1 MNSTRIGVLVVF
13 MLNIYFNHAES
24 TSGLEISKNTR
35 DKRDYYYS
43 ENVGNYYSNFN
54 EPDNAITTVLPLM
67 DTDGT
72 SKVAN
77 DVPTD
82 NEGDDGDDELVSHS
96 IDDGIHYF
104 RSDSLNNRIRPFS
117 SPIIEERPNHD
128 WSEDDDTD
136 SHLDVR
142 GKKFISFY
150 PLRLYPK
157 RAPSGFLGLRG
168 KKYYYNGVK
177 RVPSGF
183 TVMRGKKSLYDMSSN
198 INDNSNEY
206 ESTND
211 VNFDDLFQKERA
223 FLNELYRIHR
233 IYQENKNKP
242 LNSAVQYAE
251 KRAPSGFLGMRGK
264 KAEAS
269 STYSEKKRAP
279 SGFLGLRGKRES
291 IDDYMEGIKR
301 SPLTSYFG
309 TRGKKEPLMFGND
322 EFYNHL
328 DAIDWP
334 NNEQRLQINRTPPKR
349 VPNGF
354 LGVRGKKWTDALYD
368 E

>member
-183 TVMRGKKSLYDMSSN
+183 T
-198 INDNSNEY
+198 
-206 ESTND
+206 
-211 VNFDDLFQKERA
+211 
-223 FLNELYRIHR
+223 
-233 IYQENKNKP
+233 
-242 LNSAVQYAE
+242 
-251 KRAPSGFLGMRGK
+251 
-264 KAEAS
+264 
-269 STYSEKKRAP
+269 
-279 SGFLGLRGKRES
+279 GLRGKRES